1 MKEATSVPAALGPM
15 RPSPLIP
22 VRPALLGLT
31 AGGSRSGNVPHP
43 AAENIAAIVRL
54 EEEADRGR
62 SRSERLA
69 DAIAAFSG
77 NLRAVLIQIVGV
89 AVWIGVNTGAFH
101 ITPFD
106 PYPFGLLCLLV
117 TIEAV
122 LLATFVLIKQN
133 RMSRRADE
141 RGHLALQVN
150 LLVEQETTKV
160 LQLVDR
166 IVARLNIE
174 QTDPESDKLR
184 EDTEIERLAHA
195 VKAQFSAE

>member
-1 MKEATSVPAALGPM
+1 
-15 RPSPLIP
+15 
-22 VRPALLGLT
+22 
-31 AGGSRSGNVPHP
+31 
-43 AAENIAAIVRL
+43 
-54 EEEADRGR
+54 
-62 SRSERLA
+62 
-69 DAIAAFSG
+69 
-77 NLRAVLIQIVGV
+77 
-89 AVWIGVNTGAFH
+89 
-101 ITPFD
+101 
-106 PYPFGLLCLLV
+106 
-117 TIEAV
+117 V

>member
-1 MKEATSVPAALGPM
+1 MKEATSVQAELGPM

-22 VRPALLGLT
+22 VRPALLHLT
-31 AGGSRSGNVPHP
+31 AGGSRSGHAPHP
-43 AAENIAAIVRL
+43 AAEHIAAIVRM
-54 EEEADRGR
+54 EEAADRRR
-62 SRSERLA
+62 SRPERLA
-69 DAIAAFSG
+69 DVIAAFSG

-89 AVWIGVNTGAFH
+89 AVWIAVNTGAFH

-195 VKAQFSAE
+195 V